1 MALSVC
7 VCLSRSLRRSA
18 SSVRNCLLS
27 AGEMKHPLNLINK
40 HLPNATDRRTDGR
53 IGEDEQQRK
62 TYKEKEKR
70 EEEKEEEKK
79 AGTGSDGGGTCGEG
93 IRRTAGNREVRS
105 PRTRSSTSKE

>member
-1 MALSVC
+1 
-7 VCLSRSLRRSA
+7 
-18 SSVRNCLLS
+18 
-27 AGEMKHPLNLINK
+27 MKHPLNLINK

-93 IRRTAGNREVRS
+93 IRTTAGNREVRS
-105 PRTRSSTSKE
+105 LRTRSSTSKE